1 MGRAVRAGRFRTL
14 GTAAALVVAVGAGA
28 GTAVAAPVA
37 GQHNASRITGYSTPP
52 LRVKVIGHL
61 RNGQPKISST
71 TPTGLPPSAIASV
84 YNLSGLSPASG
95 AGAGQ
100 IIAIVDAFHDPNA
113 LSDLNTFNAK
123 YGYAALSTCTSL
135 TQSGPCFRQDDPQG
149 TPRTNSGWVLEESLD
164 IEWAHAEA
172 PGAKI
177 VLVEAKTNS
186 NTNLF
191 NAVTYA
197 NSIGAT
203 EVSMSWG
210 SGESSSEA
218 SLDGHFTHAG
228 TFYTASSGDS
238 GHGVEYPAA
247 SPNVI
252 GVGGTT
258 LNGCSGTSCSFTSE
272 TTWSGSGGGVSA
284 DESIPGFQTS
294 YSGPVF
300 GASTISALTGGK
312 RGVPDV
318 SFDAN
323 PSTGVSI
330 FDSTSDQGQS
340 GWFTVG
346 GTSVGAPNWAGIL
359 AAGAAAG
366 KTALQGNAKI
376 YSGGFSTNLR
386 DVTSG
391 TNGTCGTDCTAGT
404 GYDLVTGL
412 GSPINYP

>member
-1 MGRAVRAGRFRTL
+1 MGRAARVRGLRTL
-14 GTAAALVVAVGAGA
+14 GAAIALVIAVSAGVGTAAAQ
-28 GTAVAAPVA
+28 TA
-37 GQHNASRITGYSTPP
+37 GQHQAGRASGYSTPP

-61 RNGQPKISST
+61 RDGRPKISST
-71 TPTGLPPSAIASV
+71 RPTGLPPGAVASA
-84 YNLSGLSPASG
+84 YNLSGLSPSSA

-100 IIAIVDAFHDPNA
+100 IIAIVDAFHDRHA
-113 LSDLNTFNAK
+113 LSDLNTFNAQ
-123 YGYAALSTCTSL
+123 YGYAKLATCISL
-135 TQSGPCFRQDDPQG
+135 TQPGPCFEQADPQG
-149 TPRTNSGWVLEESLD
+149 TPKVNSGWVLEESLD

-172 PGAKI
+172 PAAKI

-191 NAVTYA
+191 HAVTFA
-197 NSIGAT
+197 NSLGAT

-210 SGESSSEA
+210 GGESTSET
-218 SLDGHFTHAG
+218 SLDTDFTHTG

-238 GHGVEYPAA
+238 GHGTEYPAA
-247 SPNVI
+247 SPKVI
-252 GVGGTT
+252 AVGGTT
-258 LNGCSGTSCSFTSE
+258 LNGCGGTSCSFASE
-272 TTWSGSGGGVSA
+272 TAWSGSGGGASA
-284 DESIPGFQTS
+284 DESIPGFQMS
-294 YSGPVF
+294 YTGPIS
-300 GASTISALTGGK
+300 GASSISALTGGR
-312 RGVPDV
+312 RGIPDV

-323 PSTGVSI
+323 PNTGVSI

-366 KTALQGNAKI
+366 KTSLQGDTRI
-376 YSGGFSTNLR
+376 YTGGFSTNLR
-386 DVTSG
+386 DVASG